1 MYIWENKQ
9 NEKLLMKN
17 KFRLLLF
24 VILLQSTLTVN
35 SQNYNALSWKEATA
49 YNSFLMRSVHQQ
61 YAERKTE
68 FENALKS
75 KKSILEYKED
85 CNLRYKDI
93 LGELPDKSDLKARV
107 TEINKLNGLRIENI
121 VFESIPG
128 RYVTCNLY
136 IPDGNGPFPASLEL
150 CGHGLNGK
158 VPLSNSALQMA
169 ANGIAVLVVDP
180 VGQGERLQIIDD
192 NGNALTR
199 GVTTEHTLINAGCN
213 LVGTSLAAIEMWDNH
228 RAVDYLLTRKD
239 ISHDKIGV
247 YGSSGGGTQAAY
259 LIGFDNR
266 LKVAAICSFFSQRE
280 RVLELP
286 GPSDGCQHI
295 PYEGLSR
302 IEIADFALMIAPKP
316 ILILSGK
323 YDFVDLWGAQQGFLE
338 IKKTYTMLG
347 VPDKADMLIVET
359 GHGLGTEKLKYLL
372 KWFKNELSDDNSEVK
387 MVERVSLEKQKLLIT
402 KKGQVNLEYPDA
414 LSIPDNNTA
423 LYNAF
428 SNNRIDFLK
437 QNYNVIR
444 SKVID
449 LLGVKNLESSIVTT
463 STGTIQG
470 RDCEM
475 YKYQILRVGEMPVPC
490 VVIIPHVVK
499 ATSQVI
505 VYLNEIGKE
514 VFLNSYER
522 TAPFISESSIVVAA
536 DLRGFGE
543 TLDLP
548 ANNDPKYWN
557 KEYRYSMVSMHI
569 GKPIMGQRV
578 VDLISILDFI
588 SSQPELKDK
597 QIKII
602 ADGIYGPVVI
612 HTAFIDKRIYSAE
625 LTRSLKSFKDYI
637 NNPMQRD
644 MYSNVL
650 YGVLKYYDLSD
661 LIKKTGTQLIYKD

>member
-1 MYIWENKQ
+1 
-9 NEKLLMKN
+9 MKN
-17 KFRLLLF
+17 KFGLLFF
-24 VILLQSTLTVN
+24 VILLLSIFSVN
-35 SQNYNALSWKEATA
+35 SQNYNALSWKEVTA
-49 YNSFLMRSVHQQ
+49 YNSYLMRRAHQQ
-61 YAERKTE
+61 YADRKTE
-68 FENALKS
+68 LENALKS
-75 KKSILEYKED
+75 RKTILEYIQE

-93 LGELPDKSDLKARV
+93 LGEIPEKTDLKARV
-107 TEINKLNGLRIENI
+107 TGTNQLNDFRIENI

-136 IPDGNGPFPASLEL
+136 IPDGIGPFPATLEL
-150 CGHGLNGK
+150 CGHGLTGK
-158 VPLSNSALQMA
+158 VPISFSAIQMA
-169 ANGIAVLVVDP
+169 VNGIAVLVVDP

-213 LVGTSLAAIEMWDNH
+213 LTGTSLAAVEMWDNH

-295 PYEGLSR
+295 PYEGANR
-302 IEIADFALMIAPKP
+302 IEIADFALMNAPKP

-338 IKKTYTMLG
+338 LKKTYTMLG

-372 KWFKNELSDDNSEVK
+372 KWFKKELSDDVTEVK
-387 MVERVSLEKQKLLIT
+387 FVERVSFEKEKMLIT
-402 KKGQVNLEYPDA
+402 KKGQVNLEFPDA
-414 LSIPDNNTA
+414 LSISDYNSA
-423 LYNAF
+423 LYDAF
-428 SNNRIDFLK
+428 LSKRIDFLK
-437 QNYNVIR
+437 QDHNLIR
-444 SKVID
+444 KKVLD
-449 LLGVKNLESSIVTT
+449 LLGIKSFEYSIVAS

-475 YKYQILRVGEMPVPC
+475 YKYQIVRVGEMPVPC
-490 VVIIPHVVK
+490 VVVKPHIVKSSSPVII
-499 ATSQVI
+499 
-505 VYLNEIGKE
+505 YLNENGKE

-522 TAPFISESSIVVAA
+522 TAPFISEGSIVIAA

-543 TLDLP
+543 TLDMP

-588 SSQPELKDK
+588 SSQNDLKDK
-597 QIKII
+597 QIKVI
-602 ADGIYGPVVI
+602 ADGTYGPVVI
-612 HTAFIDKRIYSAE
+612 HTAFIDNRINAAE
-625 LTRSLKSFKDYI
+625 ITRSIKSYKDYLK
-637 NNPMQRD
+637 NPLQRD

-661 LIKKTGTQLIYKD
+661 LINKSRIQLIYKD